1 MDKLNTLGTKG
12 SASKP
17 SQDLFFICVVFV
29 FVFVLYFKGSF
40 NAQIQTWF
48 KVFHNLLLLLSV
60 QKTQ

>member
-1 MDKLNTLGTKG
+1 MDKLDTLGTKG

-17 SQDLFFICVVFV
+17 SQDLFFICVV